1 MGSSIQLGRIW
12 GIPIGLHISWFLIFG
27 LVTWSLA
34 AGYFPSSYPGLSTG
48 AYWLLGALTSL
59 LFFGSVLMHEL
70 GHAYLA
76 LRNQIPVR
84 GITLFIFGGVAQI
97 GRDPGSPGAEFR
109 IAIAGPIVS
118 LALAAIFGGLWLLDQ
133 QIPYLAA
140 PSMWLARINAILA
153 IFNMIPGFPLDG
165 GRVFRAIVWKFTG
178 DFRRATQIATTLGQF
193 IAFAFIALGLFTVL
207 RGNFFNGIWLVFIGW
222 FLQNAAAAS
231 FQQLNLRELLR
242 GVRVEQVMAPGCPV
256 VSGRT
261 ALTDIVED
269 HILPAGQRCF
279 LVAENGH
286 PRGLLTF
293 RDVTKVPRGDWNN
306 VQVAEVMVPWNRLVQ
321 VNPKSELLEVL
332 DLMDESDVA
341 QLPVVEGNQLVGML
355 SRDQVL
361 HYIRLR
367 GEIGV

>member
-1 MGSSIQLGRIW
+1 MGSSINLGRIW
-12 GIPIGLHISWFLIFG
+12 GIPIGLHISWFLIFA

-34 AGYFPSSYPGLSTG
+34 LGYFPPTYPGMETRL
-48 AYWLLGALTSL
+48 YWILGGVTSL

-76 LRNQIPVR
+76 LRNQIPVK

-97 GRDPGSPGAEFR
+97 GQEPRSPGAEFR

-118 LALAAIFGGLWLLDQ
+118 LGLAAIFGGLWLLDR

-140 PSMWLARINAILA
+140 PSMWLARINFILA
-153 IFNMIPGFPLDG
+153 VFNMIPGFPLDG
-165 GRVFRAIVWKFTG
+165 GRVFRAIVWRFTG
-178 DFRRATQIATTLGQF
+178 DFRRATQVAAATGQF
-193 IAFAFIALGLFTVL
+193 IAFGFIAFGMFTVL
-207 RGNFFNGIWLVFIGW
+207 QGNFFNGLWLVFIGW

-231 FQQLNLRELLR
+231 YQQLHLRELLK
-242 GVRVEQVMAPGCPV
+242 GVRVEQVMAPGCPE
-256 VSGRT
+256 VSARSP
-261 ALTDIVED
+261 LTEIVED

-286 PRGLLTF
+286 PRGFLTF
-293 RDVTKVPRGDWNN
+293 RDVTKVPRTDWNR
-306 VQVAEVMVPWNRLVQ
+306 VRVSEVMVPWNRLVH
-321 VNPKSELLEVL
+321 VNPDMELLEVL
-332 DLMDESDVA
+332 DLMDDADVA
-341 QLPVVEGNQLVGML
+341 QLPVVEGGQLVGML

>member
-1 MGSSIQLGRIW
+1 
-12 GIPIGLHISWFLIFG
+12 LHISWFLIFA

-34 AGYFPSSYPGLSTG
+34 QGYFPLEYPD
-48 AYWLLGALTSL
+48 LGTQAFWVLGGVTSL

-97 GRDPGSPGAEFR
+97 GQEPRSPGAEFR

-118 LALAAIFGGLWLLDQ
+118 LGLAALFGGLWLLDQ

-140 PSMWLARINAILA
+140 PSMWLARINFILA
-153 IFNMIPGFPLDG
+153 AFNMVPGFPLDG

-178 DFRRATQIATTLGQF
+178 DFRRATQVAATMGQF
-193 IAFAFIALGLFTVL
+193 IAFAFIAFGMFTVL
-207 RGNFFNGIWLVFIGW
+207 RGNFFNGLWLAFIGW

-231 FQQLNLRELLR
+231 YQQLHLRELLK
-242 GVRVEQVMAPGCPV
+242 GVRVEQVMSPTCPQ
-256 VSGRT
+256 VSGGSP
-261 ALTDIVED
+261 LTEIVED

-293 RDVTKVPRGDWNN
+293 RDVTKVPRADWNS
-306 VQVAEVMVPWNRLVQ
+306 VRASDVMVPWSQLVQ
-321 VNPKSELLEVL
+321 VSPKMELLDVL
-332 DLMDESDVA
+332 DLMDDSDVA
-341 QLPVVEGNQLVGML
+341 QLPVVEANQLVGML
-355 SRDQVL
+355 TRDQVL
-361 HYIRLR
+361 HYVRTR